1 MSFTETVADVERR
14 RKRLGVFT
22 HRPAVDLSERLG
34 SRHVEVEFE
43 PQPSPEYGG
52 FVVVSED
59 DEYVGS
65 VHITALDRL
74 VGPRDSRPRTREF
87 AESELR
93 YLLDMLDD
101 TVFSSLDRRRLL
113 AASGEI
119 EDRAMRVGRGTL
131 AVGLQRLSGMESQL
145 SIYPDLGGL
154 GSLDVHVFGAADW
167 KPSEM
172 PGLQVHATDD
182 PDIAERWFLAYDG
195 GGDPWCECALVA
207 REVEP
212 GRYEGFWTY
221 DPSLV
226 AGCSRRRGSRRAGT
240 VTCPAEE

>member
-1 MSFTETVADVERR
+1 
-14 RKRLGVFT
+14 
-22 HRPAVDLSERLG
+22 
-34 SRHVEVEFE
+34 
-43 PQPSPEYGG
+43 
-52 FVVVSED
+52 
-59 DEYVGS
+59 
-65 VHITALDRL
+65 
-74 VGPRDSRPRTREF
+74 
-87 AESELR
+87 
-93 YLLDMLDD
+93 MLDD

-195 GGDPWCECALVA
+195 GGDPDQQAALLA
-207 REVEP
+207 HELDTDNA
-212 GRYEGFWTY
+212 YDGFWTY
-221 DPSLV
+221 ESDIV
-226 AGCSRRRGSRRAGT
+226 ARIDDY
-240 VTCPAEE
+240 VTATYLDAAPGGHAD